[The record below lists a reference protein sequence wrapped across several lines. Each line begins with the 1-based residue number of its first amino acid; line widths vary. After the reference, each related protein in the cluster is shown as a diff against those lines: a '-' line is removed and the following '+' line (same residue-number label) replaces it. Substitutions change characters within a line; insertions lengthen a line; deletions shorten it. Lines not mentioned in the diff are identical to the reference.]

1 MRILITGCNGQLGTE
16 LRKISVARSEHQW
29 FSTDIDELNLCDE
42 CAVERFFSEKK
53 IDICINCAAYTAVD
67 KAEDEPAKAAKV
79 NSDAVGILARTCS
92 KNDALLIHVS
102 TDYVFDGKGTRP
114 YREDDAICPQSVYG
128 CTKADGERQIRES
141 RCKHVIIR
149 TSWLYSSTGNNFVKT
164 MLRLGSE
171 RPFVTVV
178 ADQKGN
184 PTWAADLAKAIDGI
198 ITKNGKNEIHET
210 FHFSNEGVV
219 SWCDFANAI
228 FQLGKKNCY
237 AKPITTAEYPAKASR
252 PAYSA
257 FDKTKIKSFLG
268 IEIPEWKES
277 LAKCIEELS
286 EKQ

>member
-16 LRKISVARSEHQW
+16 LRKISVIRPEHQW
-29 FSTDIDELNLCDE
+29 FSTDINELDLCNED
-42 CAVERFFSEKK
+42 AVERFFSEKK
-53 IDICINCAAYTAVD
+53 IDVCINCAAYTAVD

-128 CTKADGERQIRES
+128 RTKANGERQIRES
-141 RCKHVIIR
+141 QCKHVIIR

-184 PTWAADLAKAIDGI
+184 PTWAADLAKVIDGVI
-198 ITKNGKNEIHET
+198 MKNGKNKIHET
-210 FHFSNEGVV
+210 FHFSNEGVI

-237 AKPITTAEYPAKASR
+237 AKPITTAEYPSKASR